1 VLEFLDQEAM
11 DIILSA
17 EVIFSIVFTVSL
29 FIIVHSL
36 LSFLRQSGGLYTRLA
51 EIEGEMDVLQASIPG
66 KLERIGTMRRSME
79 PLQQEFRQIQ
89 AYHARLIHLER
100 KWEEEQR
107 QKELEEEEENAKMG
121 ARRRLGLDRF
131 I

>member
-1 VLEFLDQEAM
+1 MLEFLDKEAI

-36 LSFLRQSGGLYTRLA
+36 LGFLRQSGGLYTRLA
-51 EIEGEMDVLQASIPG
+51 EIEAEMSVLQASIPV
-66 KLERIGTMRRSME
+66 KLERIRTIRRSME
-79 PLQQEFRQIQ
+79 PLQQDFRKVQ
-89 AYHARLIHLER
+89 AYHAHLIHLER
-100 KWEEEQR
+100 KWEKDAQ
-107 QKELEEEEENAKMG
+107 QQEEEEEEEQGKKIT
-121 ARRRLGLDRF
+121 RRRLGLDRF